1 VLDGNQLRGH
11 RQQIGKSAALT
22 EGQPQWIVVLSGH
35 WWIES
40 MDGTRVEQGPEE
52 FSLGE
57 DQGCSLTDGRKGH
70 RSGKSAAGAG
80 ALGAVASDFRDFIER
95 LNGIGACANA
105 NR

>member
-1 VLDGNQLRGH
+1 
-11 RQQIGKSAALT
+11 
-22 EGQPQWIVVLSGH
+22 
-35 WWIES
+35 
-40 MDGTRVEQGPEE
+40 MDGTRIEQGPGE